1 MKISEP
7 WGKGTMHVSLK
18 AEDAIVSYS
27 THVEPLSIS
36 MLDVI
41 YLKMLH
47 PRELRDA
54 LIHGY

>member
-1 MKISEP
+1 
-7 WGKGTMHVSLK
+7 MHVSLK

-27 THVEPLSIS
+27 THVEPLSVS